1 MPANREMT
9 DALLIEVWG
18 FLVEESLEV
27 DFEIILIIELPSV
40 GEVGQR

>member
-27 DFEIILIIELPSV
+27 GFEIIVIFELLSV
-40 GEVGQR
+40 EEVDQR